1 MEKQRFGR
9 RLLIWAAPAFLAVLL
24 AGCRS
29 DQYYQDIAVRRARAY
44 LLEQSPELTA
54 DQIYFVKFNNPFFLT
69 ANVLGYGGMPLEGP
83 MSSRQ
88 QQICVTWA
96 IPGMDRYYMVFGVS
110 SGRMDQRYPNRL
122 IRKVFTLP
130 NRQLEAA
137 VGAARAYA
145 QNALF
150 SRMDTHEFNSVRFTL
165 PYLLLTNFDLAV
177 NPDGTLPPEA
187 CEKEARRLAAFNQ
200 FSLAWKMD
208 PASGESMVFCGTAA
222 SDMSGWSINFAG
234 RMPDSELNA
243 HTVKV
248 LKTPKDSFTDFAP
261 VPAPVPPEEKLEPE
275 ELPAASDVVDSAPA
289 ASGGSETKA
298 VSGGEVR

>member
-96 IPGMDRYYMVFGVS
+96 IPGWTGITWCS
-110 SGRMDQRYPNRL
+110 ASLPGEWISG
-122 IRKVFTLP
+122 IR
-130 NRQLEAA
+130 
-137 VGAARAYA
+137 
-145 QNALF
+145 
-150 SRMDTHEFNSVRFTL
+150 
-165 PYLLLTNFDLAV
+165 
-177 NPDGTLPPEA
+177 
-187 CEKEARRLAAFNQ
+187 
-200 FSLAWKMD
+200 
-208 PASGESMVFCGTAA
+208 TA
-222 SDMSGWSINFAG
+222 
-234 RMPDSELNA
+234 
-243 HTVKV
+243 
-248 LKTPKDSFTDFAP
+248 
-261 VPAPVPPEEKLEPE
+261 
-275 ELPAASDVVDSAPA
+275 
-289 ASGGSETKA
+289 
-298 VSGGEVR
+298 